1 MSNPT
6 QAAIIWPDKFL
17 PGTTDNY
24 VSNEIIAKDVTAAQV
39 WALLADISKWPSYYK
54 NCDAITPPNRSGS
67 DSDSGSGSGSTLLQK
82 DDHFQFATF
91 GFPPLHA
98 YVQESVAPS
107 SPGGTGGASGAGRIA
122 WYAPVEDGVEVYHA
136 WVVEDLPG
144 NRVRVLTQ
152 ESQIGE
158 VFVGLRE
165 DKPNKMLLGH
175 QDWLDGLVK
184 AARGQDITSTNL
196 GSVGAWERK

>member
-6 QAAIIWPDKFL
+6 QAAIIWPDNFL

-24 VSNEIIAKDVTAAQV
+24 VSNEIIAKDITAAQV
-39 WALLADISKWPSYYK
+39 WALLADISKWTSYYK
-54 NCDAITPPNRSGS
+54 NCDSITPPSSGP
-67 DSDSGSGSGSTLLQK
+67 LLQK

-91 GFPPLHA
+91 GFPPLNA
-98 YVQESVAPS
+98 YVKESVAPS
-107 SPGGTGGASGAGRIA
+107 SPGVAGRIA

-144 NRVRVLTQ
+144 DRVRVLTQ

-175 QDWLDGLVK
+175 QDWLDGLIK
-184 AARGQDITSTNL
+184 AARGQEITSTNL